1 MITGGLVS
9 RRASVRTRATRR
21 RSTAADA
28 SLAQRSAGRVW
39 QCVSLRICSA
49 IACGRLLPAREDREG
64 EEGHACGTCLGRVS
78 DVPPDMLGGGGGG
91 RAEVV
96 EDESLGDGGECL
108 EELCGE
114 GTRVRR
120 QVWPRVRGLRG
131 DQHEGGST
139 DLCAQESSE
148 HCVNTREASTVST
161 ADYGRLQLDTCVLSS
176 ASWITRIRN

>member
-1 MITGGLVS
+1 M
-9 RRASVRTRATRR
+9 
-21 RSTAADA
+21 
-28 SLAQRSAGRVW
+28 
-39 QCVSLRICSA
+39 SLRICSA

-114 GTRVRR
+114 GARVRR

-139 DLCAQESSE
+139 DLCAQEACGDKFGRAYVAYVVTNMRAGVRI
-148 HCVNTREASTVST
+148 CVHKSLQSTV
-161 ADYGRLQLDTCVLSS
+161 
-176 ASWITRIRN
+176 

>member
-1 MITGGLVS
+1 MSLGRS
-9 RRASVRTRATRR
+9 RLPACVRTRATRR

-114 GTRVRR
+114 GARMRR

>member
-1 MITGGLVS
+1 M
-9 RRASVRTRATRR
+9 
-21 RSTAADA
+21 
-28 SLAQRSAGRVW
+28 
-39 QCVSLRICSA
+39 SLRICSA

-114 GTRVRR
+114 GARVRR

-131 DQHEGGST
+131 ETNMRYGFV
-139 DLCAQESSE
+139 C
-148 HCVNTREASTVST
+148 TRVFKA
-161 ADYGRLQLDTCVLSS
+161 L
-176 ASWITRIRN
+176 